1 MKQIL
6 IVEDKPAS
14 RELLRT
20 VLERQGYHVTEAED
34 GEDALNKLRDY
45 VPDLVLLDLQMPL
58 RNGYDVLKEMRRD
71 PRMLNVPVVAITAN
85 AMPEDREKVM
95 AAGFTGYIPK
105 PVALSRLREE
115 VSRLLSGP
123 PAS

>member
-20 VLERQGYHVTEAED
+20 VLERQGYVVTEAED
-34 GEDALNKLRDY
+34 GEDALNKVRGY
-45 VPDLVLLDLQMPL
+45 VPDLVLLDLQMPI
-58 RNGYDVLKEMRRD
+58 RNGYDVLKEMRKDSR
-71 PRMLNVPVVAITAN
+71 LVNVPVVAITAN

-105 PVALSRLREE
+105 PVALARLREE
-115 VSRLLSGP
+115 VARLLDGKTGS
-123 PAS
+123 

>member
-20 VLERQGYHVTEAED
+20 VLERQGYGVAEAED
-34 GEDALNKLRDY
+34 GDDALVKLREY
-45 VPDLVLLDLQMPL
+45 VPDLVLLDLQMPA
-58 RNGYDVLKEMRRD
+58 RNGYDVLKEIRKD
-71 PRMLNVPVVAITAN
+71 PRLAQVPVVAITAN
-85 AMPEDREKVM
+85 AMPEDREKVL

-105 PVALSRLREE
+105 PVALARLREE
-115 VSRLLSGP
+115 VHRLLDGS
-123 PAS
+123 